1 MISDEDSGDKKKKG
15 QKNTKG
21 QKENS
26 KNSANLKQTKTTPN
40 KGKVEN
46 IKKSKAVVPTPTK
59 KSAEK
64 PVLTVSEDEDV
75 AELKNN

>member
-1 MISDEDSGDKKKKG
+1 MVSDEDSGDKKKKG
-15 QKNTKG
+15 KKPTKG
-21 QKENS
+21 QKENT
-26 KNSANLKQTKTTPN
+26 KISANLKQTKTTP
-40 KGKVEN
+40 KGKVDN
-46 IKKSKAVVPTPTK
+46 SKKSKAVVPTPTK